1 MPTHGPK
8 VGTKVA
14 SHAIPM
20 PIWSSRVGMRIA
32 PEGMGGPLR
41 HNDYFYILSS
51 SHEME
56 FELKLIKILSLS

>member
-32 PEGMGGPLR
+32 LEGMGGGP
-41 HNDYFYILSS
+41 FGILIIFTYSQA
-51 SHEME
+51 HMRWN
-56 FELKLIKILSLS
+56 LSLNL

>member
-14 SHAIPM
+14 SHAIPV

-32 PEGMGGPLR
+32 PVGTGGTP
-41 HNDYFYILSS
+41 SA
-51 SHEME
+51 
-56 FELKLIKILSLS
+56 